1 LPPGAFILDAKK
13 APLLRGFFY
22 GVFLYLMF
30 LARHVLSGLM
40 KILITA
46 LLIPVFI
53 LLVSCTSLPTGYEEK
68 PSYAL
73 NDTSQT
79 SIGRNA
85 ADILGDKPDQTVS
98 YLINEG
104 TEAFLARMVLLE
116 EAERSIDV
124 QYFIWHADLI
134 GKLLFN
140 GMIQAADRGVRVR
153 ILLDDININA
163 ETEPILYAMDQHEN
177 IEVHLFN
184 PFASRGLRAVDFV
197 TDAFRI
203 NRRMHNKS
211 FTVDNQ
217 ATVVGGRNIGN
228 EYFSADEVSNF
239 RDIDVFAV
247 GPVVHE
253 VSKQFD
259 TYWNSKVVYPVKV
272 FDHNKA
278 TVSDLADLKIRLA
291 AFVKE
296 QEGSKYHLD
305 IKDTDMYQRLTD
317 ATAVTKSP
325 KLFKGDV
332 KVVYDDPEKGMG
344 KTEEEIVF
352 LKSLV
357 RPHISAITK
366 SFELVSPYFVP
377 GDAGKEYLIGMVEKG
392 IKVRVITNSLS
403 STDGIMAQSGYA
415 RHRIDLLKG
424 GVELYELKADAKTK
438 ASRSLRRGEKAKSGL
453 HAKTYIFD
461 REEVFIGSFNF
472 DQRSANINAEVGVIY
487 QIPEMAKYIAEAAF
501 ETAVSEHTYRVEL
514 LIEHEDVDGIDVEQ
528 EKVVWV
534 ETKDGKE
541 YRYTTEPGTSGWRR
555 FNEGVFS
562 ILPIESQL

>member
-1 LPPGAFILDAKK
+1 
-13 APLLRGFFY
+13 
-22 GVFLYLMF
+22 MF
-30 LARHVLSGLM
+30 LSLLM
-40 KILITA
+40 MA
-46 LLIPVFI
+46 
-53 LLVSCTSLPTGYEEK
+53 SCASLPTGYEEK

-73 NDTSQT
+73 TDTSNT
-79 SIGRNA
+79 TAGKKA
-85 ADILGDKPDQTVS
+85 AEILGDKFNQTVA
-98 YLINEG
+98 YLVNEG
-104 TEAFLARMVLLE
+104 TEAFLVRMVMLT

-124 QYFIWHADLI
+124 QYYIWHADLI
-134 GKLLFN
+134 GKLLFHS
-140 GMIQAADRGVRVR
+140 MIQAADRGVRVR
-153 ILLDDININA
+153 ILLDDISIKA
-163 ETEPILYAMDQHEN
+163 EIESILYAIDQHEN

-184 PFASRGLRAVDFV
+184 PFASRSLRAVDFV

-211 FTVDNQ
+211 FTIDNQ
-217 ATVVGGRNIGN
+217 FTIIGGRNIGN
-228 EYFSADEVSNF
+228 EYFSADEESNF
-239 RDIDVFAV
+239 KDIDVFAV
-247 GPVVHE
+247 GPVVHD
-253 VSKQFD
+253 VSSQFD
-259 TYWNSKVVYPVKV
+259 VYWNSKVVYPVSV
-272 FDHNKA
+272 FDHNEA
-278 TVSDLADLKIRLA
+278 TKSDLDNLREQLA
-291 AFVKE
+291 TFAVE
-296 QEGSKYHLD
+296 QIDSKYHLD
-305 IKDTDMYQRLTD
+305 VKDTDMYQRLKD
-317 ATAVTKSP
+317 ATAVDDSAKRFS
-325 KLFKGDV
+325 GDV
-332 KVVYDDPEKGMG
+332 IVVYDDPEKGMG

-357 RPHISAITK
+357 RPHITVITK

-377 GDAGKEYLIGMVEKG
+377 GDKGKEYLISMVEKG

-438 ASRSLRRGEKAKSGL
+438 ASRSLRRGAKAKSGL

-487 QIPEMAKYIAEAAF
+487 QIPEMAQYIAENAF
-501 ETAVSEHTYRVEL
+501 DTAVNEFTYRVEL
-514 LIEHEDVDGIDVEQ
+514 VIENEDIDGIDVAQ

-541 YRYTTEPGTSGWRR
+541 YRYTKEPGTSGWRR
-555 FNEGVFS
+555 FNENVFS